1 MFSLLYQK
9 ENKFLKVVFS
19 AILVFLLY
27 EEINFFLR
35 KPTITTILKQA
46 LTGKDIPEMA
56 VCVEPAFDIQKL
68 QKYGYQGGSKTIIR
82 NKLGLSCAKLSTA

>member
-1 MFSLLYQK
+1 M
-9 ENKFLKVVFS
+9 
-19 AILVFLLY
+19 
-27 EEINFFLR
+27 
-35 KPTITTILKQA
+35 LKQA

-82 NKLGLSCAKLSTA
+82 KCNCNTLTQIDVLLK